1 MKATSVFNF
10 AIYVLAVLL
19 ISSCSTSSKY
29 GNRSDKYSRA
39 RAKSNNHRPYDSK
52 SDSYVDVKKPK
63 SQKETTPSSNQS
75 SSKDKSLL
83 KNTEYKKR
91 DDMIY
96 SAKQYMGIPYKSAG
110 KSPIEGFDCSG
121 FANYV
126 YNQNGFAINGPS
138 YDLAKMG
145 IHRDQIDLKPG
156 DLVFFGVDNK
166 INHVGIVTQN
176 DSKETHFIHSSSSE
190 GIKIDV
196 INASE
201 YWSKRYLF
209 GRDLLYEL
217 MMGKYFAAKP

>member
-1 MKATSVFNF
+1 MKTTKIFKLAFCLLAT
-10 AIYVLAVLL
+10 IL

-39 RAKSNNHRPYDSK
+39 RAKSNNHRPYDGK

-63 SQKETTPSSNQS
+63 GNKETIPSANQS
-75 SSKDKSLL
+75 KSKDQSPLR
-83 KNTEYKKR
+83 NTESKKR
-91 DDMIY
+91 DDMVY
-96 SAKQYMGIPYKSAG
+96 TARQYIGIPYKSAG

-121 FANYV
+121 FANFV

-190 GIKIDV
+190 GIKLDV

-217 MMGKYFAAKP
+217 MMGKYFAVKP